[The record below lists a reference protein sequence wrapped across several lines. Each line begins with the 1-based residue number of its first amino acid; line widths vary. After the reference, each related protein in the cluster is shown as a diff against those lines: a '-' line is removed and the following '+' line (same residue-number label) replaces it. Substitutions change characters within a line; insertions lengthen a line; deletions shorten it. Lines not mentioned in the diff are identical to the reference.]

1 MPQQL
6 YRLSLGGALLLAA
19 TVLFPPPASAWQ
31 FTASR
36 GDQTFEGALDVGVD
50 ERTGHVVA
58 GGRLFAPGSG
68 STFFAAKMNRQHGH
82 EIWRFE
88 LPSAPS
94 GSVWALAL
102 GPEGDVVLAGR
113 ARGEFTV
120 VELDKDSGVPNWIAR
135 LPGGTTAFD
144 VEVDPNGDVIAAGFK
159 INSGMLI
166 VKFDGEDGSELW
178 RAEPSGAVRG
188 GSVRSLALDATG
200 DAVVAGSIRN
210 AAFQST
216 FTVIKVAGSDGGEV
230 WRHTI
235 EPNSVFSEDGAIA
248 VEVDPFGDAVAIGH
262 VRVFADPGFPSE
274 LVVLKVAGVDG
285 ARLWRR
291 DLSPGQRSDVPRS
304 LALDAAG
311 DVVAAGNFGSV
322 AGIETGVVKL
332 DGEDGAEIWR
342 HLDDGRDAD
351 RVTVDPVGDVIVA
364 GAVLEGRD
372 FDMGVKKLA
381 GATGDLLWRVEVAD
395 EGAGGSARGVA
406 TDAAGNAIV
415 GGSLR
420 GAAIDPDFAVVK
432 RDGATGEDF
441 QWPEHRS
448 PRGRG
453 R

>member
-6 YRLSLGGALLLAA
+6 YRLSLGGALLLAG
-19 TVLFPPPASAWQ
+19 TVLCPPPAPAWQ

-36 GDQTFEGALDVGVD
+36 GDNAFGEAFDVGVD

-58 GGRLFAPGSG
+58 GGRLFDPASG

-88 LPSAPS
+88 LSDAPN
-94 GSVWALAL
+94 GFVRALAL
-102 GPEGDVVLAGR
+102 GPEGEVVLAGQ
-113 ARGEFTV
+113 ATGELTV

-135 LPGGTTAFD
+135 VPGGDAFD
-144 VEVDPNGDVIAAGFK
+144 VEVDPNGDVIAAGTG
-159 INSGMLI
+159 NSGMLI

-178 RAEPSGAVRG
+178 RAEPSGAEPGGQVRA
-188 GSVRSLALDATG
+188 LALDAAG
-200 DAVVAGSIRN
+200 DAVVAGFTLN
-210 AAFQST
+210 AASQPV
-216 FTVIKVAGSDGGEV
+216 FTLVKVAGSAGGEV

-235 EPNSVFSEDGAIA
+235 EPNPVFSEDEAIA
-248 VEVDPFGDAVAIGH
+248 VEVDPFGNAVAIGR

-274 LVVLKVAGVDG
+274 FVVLKVAGADG

-291 DLSPGQRSDVPRS
+291 DLSPGQESDNPRS

-311 DVVAAGNFGSV
+311 DVVAAGGFGSV
-322 AGIETGVVKL
+322 AGFRTGAVKL

-342 HLDDGRDAD
+342 HLGDERDTD
-351 RVTVDPVGDVIVA
+351 RVTVDPVGDVIAA
-364 GAVLEGRD
+364 GLMLEAGD
-372 FDMGVKKLA
+372 LDMVVKKLA
-381 GATGDLLWRVEVAD
+381 GATGDLLWRVEVAS
-395 EGAGGSARGVA
+395 EGGDDSARAVA
-406 TDAAGNAIV
+406 ADAGGNAIV
-415 GGSLR
+415 GGSLDG
-420 GAAIDPDFAVVK
+420 GATGPDFAVVK

-441 QWPEHRS
+441 EWPEHHS